1 MAKKTYQQKK
11 AEAIDEAIEWQNNFE
26 KRNYSWGEIAYV
38 SNHFEKLARRYG
50 LVREFKEN
58 GII

>member
-26 KRNYSWGEIAYV
+26 KRNYSWGEIAFWG
-38 SNHFEKLARRYG
+38 NHFEKLARRYG
-50 LVREFKEN
+50 LIREFKEN